1 MKNILNKFEN
11 LSENKKSAIGFIIVV
26 SLCIITMIIEGL

>member
-11 LSENKKSAIGFIIVV
+11 LSENKKSLIGFIIVI
-26 SLCIITMIIEGL
+26 SLCVITMIIEGI